1 MMTVRD
7 VMSHKVVSV
16 GTRAP
21 LPDVARLLV
30 EHRISGLP
38 VVDDDGAVVG
48 VVSEADFL
56 VKEQG
61 PEAVHRGPF
70 ARFLA
75 GSRASRR
82 RLAKLAATTAGE
94 AMTSPAVTIEPYRSI
109 SEAATRMASRGINR
123 LPVVDGETLVGIV
136 TRADLVR
143 AYTRTDEELERT
155 IREEVL
161 LRSLWLDPASFTGWR
176 HGWRCLDHR
185 GRGAPFQRRD
195 GRARRRNGPR
205 RHRPRSSHLVDG
217 RRQPVTTCRDRPLL
231 PARARVTAGGR
242 LRRAARRPGRWSG
255 RSRAPR

>member
-16 GTRAP
+16 VARTP

-38 VVDDDGAVVG
+38 VVDEQGTVLG

-61 PEAVHRGPF
+61 PEAAQRGPF
-70 ARFLA
+70 ARFLP
-75 GSRASRR
+75 GSKASRR

-109 SEAATRMASRGINR
+109 SEAATRMASLSINR
-123 LPVVDGETLVGIV
+123 LPVVDGGRLVGIV

-161 LRSLWLDPASFTGWR
+161 LRSLWLDPAGFKVGVSDGVVSIA
-176 HGWRCLDHR
+176 G
-185 GRGAPFQRRD
+185 GVERRSTAEMVERVVAMVPGVVAVD
-195 GRARRRNGPR
+195 LEISWTVDDSRAR
-205 RHRPRSSHLVDG
+205 
-217 RRQPVTTCRDRPLL
+217 
-231 PARARVTAGGR
+231 PAAIDPFFPHS
-242 LRRAARRPGRWSG
+242 PG
-255 RSRAPR
+255 